1 MLHDPTLLDSWH
13 GSICLV
19 FKMGVLAP
27 SSEVR
32 SPSLIITRSKAWQ
45 RNISLF
51 LIFCSVVLPWTL
63 GLDQAWSILSTTDI
77 LLFLKSKYLETK
89 SFEVHQKHR
98 NRECVPYARLS
109 HTDVRKIN
117 KYYKAECSGRG
128 GWNNTGLSSH
138 LMIFIYRSQA
148 KGWQTACCYMHLSGL
163 ELWINFQ
170 SVIVPEGSP
179 N

>member
-1 MLHDPTLLDSWH
+1 MLGPYDICSIMHYADH
-13 GSICLV
+13 GFTKNGEQTNMISSIT
-19 FKMGVLAP
+19 
-27 SSEVR
+27 S
-32 SPSLIITRSKAWQ
+32 SKAWL
-45 RNISLF
+45 RNVPFF

-77 LLFLKSKYLETK
+77 LLFPKSKYLETK

-138 LMIFIYRSQA
+138 LMIFINRSQA

-163 ELWINFQ
+163 ELWMNFQ
-170 SVIVPEGSP
+170 SVIVPEGGP